1 MKTRFKFELGSKE
14 VIKAGQKV
22 TEGGLTGTITTPSV
36 EIPPISIDI
45 ELEYTP
51 QEIVQ
56 DWTTLKTMIKDL
68 PEVFRDLQ
76 TAFNEFER
84 IDQEECDKV
93 PKLIQQAI
101 KKATEQVAVD
111 EQ

>member
-1 MKTRFKFELGSKE
+1 MKAKINFKLGEKE

-22 TEGGLTGTITTPSV
+22 TDGGLAGTITTPSV
-36 EIPPISIDI
+36 ATPPVNVNI
-45 ELEYTP
+45 EVEYTP
-51 QEIVQ
+51 QEIAQ
-56 DWTTLKTMIKDL
+56 DWATMKSIIKDL

-76 TAFNEFER
+76 TAFNEFNR
-84 IDQEECDKV
+84 IDQEERDNV